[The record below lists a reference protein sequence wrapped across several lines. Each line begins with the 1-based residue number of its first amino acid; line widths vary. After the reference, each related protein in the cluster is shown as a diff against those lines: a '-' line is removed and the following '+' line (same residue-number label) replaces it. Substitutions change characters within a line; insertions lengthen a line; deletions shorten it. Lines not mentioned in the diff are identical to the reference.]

1 MTPVECTISWYFR
14 HSGGFQ
20 KPRNMCI
27 YIAPQQKT
35 FLRCLPPLFP
45 KGAGVMVKYLD
56 AAFITADKKNTDVLA
71 LYPEMPV

>member
-1 MTPVECTISWYFR
+1 MYYFMVFPAQQRISA
-14 HSGGFQ
+14 
-20 KPRNMCI
+20 
-27 YIAPQQKT
+27 APEHVYLYRPPAKKT